1 MAATQGGGI
10 FILAKL
16 LPVLQTMLLRTFFTT
31 IIFAPLISADFFPS
45 TTVTG
50 DVPVVTSSEFSF
62 DGPMVGAANGSSFDW
77 WYFDAVSQDG
87 TTGAT
92 IIFLRTII
100 FGVSDSVDAV
110 QVTLRSDDIGLDDT
124 FSANSS
130 SVSTSGFGASGSWE
144 DVGSFEGSPSLS
156 DYTVE
161 INTDSIQG
169 KMSLRSIA
177 PAHYPDGNPPDTDAS
192 VLVAPA
198 LYWTNAIPGAMA
210 DCDFTVM
217 GKRLQIVNG
226 VGYHD
231 KNWGGL
237 NLIETVTS
245 WYWGHATVGPYTLV
259 WFETL
264 SALTDDRYSSM
275 YLVRDNEI
283 ELAGQTTPFAES
295 SDFTIVV
302 PFGNNTQYPPTN
314 TSNLPSGF
322 LVEFVGSEGRQWS
335 FLLESVHIVSNSQIG
350 FYTRWIGQV
359 SGGEVGGAQYC
370 GSGVWEWLRFI

>member
-1 MAATQGGGI
+1 M
-10 FILAKL
+10 L
-16 LPVLQTMLLRTFFTT
+16 LPTFFST
-31 IIFAPLISADFFPS
+31 IIFIALVSADYFPS

-62 DGPMVGAANGSSFDW
+62 DGPMVGAANSSSFDW

-100 FGVSDSVDAV
+100 FGVSESVDAV
-110 QVTLRSDDIGLDDT
+110 QVTLRSNDINIDTT

-130 SVSTSGFGASGSWE
+130 NVTTAGFGASGSWT
-144 DVGSFEGSPSLS
+144 DVASFEGSPSLS

-161 INTDSIQG
+161 LNTDSIKG
-169 KMSLRSIA
+169 KLSLRSIA
-177 PAHYPDGNPPDTDAS
+177 PAHYPDGNPPNTDAS
-192 VLVAPA
+192 TLVAPA
-198 LYWTNAIPGAMA
+198 LYWTNSIPGAIA
-210 DCDFTVM
+210 NCDFTVM
-217 GKRLQIVNG
+217 GETFQIVNG

-237 NLIETVTS
+237 NLVETVKS

-259 WFETL
+259 WFETI
-264 SALTDDRYSSM
+264 SGITNSQYSSM
-275 YLVRDNEI
+275 YLVSEGKI

-302 PFGNNTQYPPTN
+302 PFGNGTQYPPTS

-322 LVEFVGSEGRQWS
+322 LVDFVGSGGQQWS
-335 FLLESVHIVSNSQIG
+335 FLLESVHIASDSVRG
-350 FYTRWIGQV
+350 FYTRWIGKV
-359 SGGEVGGAQYC
+359 SGGEIGGTRYQ